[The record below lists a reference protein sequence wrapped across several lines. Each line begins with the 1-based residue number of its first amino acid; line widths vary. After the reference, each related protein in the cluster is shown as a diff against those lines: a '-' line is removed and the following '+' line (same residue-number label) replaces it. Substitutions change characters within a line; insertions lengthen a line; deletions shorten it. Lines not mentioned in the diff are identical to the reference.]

1 MDVMVWQES
10 EAGKCPGCD
19 DVLSETTDRVNEDVY
34 EGHVVRCFKCAAKE
48 RAHTDFVS
56 QEGSSNAGLLT
67 YSTGG
72 PEITTS

>member
-1 MDVMVWQES
+1 MVWQES
-10 EAGKCPGCD
+10 EAGKCPGCAD
-19 DVLSETTDRVNEDVY
+19 DLSVTTDRANEDAY

-48 RAHTDFVS
+48 RAHEVFSS
-56 QEGSSNAGLLT
+56 QDGSSSAGLLT